1 MVGKELEIPWC
12 KPRYWGNEKK
22 YANEALDSMWISGGP
37 FVDRLEKAFA
47 EYHQIE
53 IAQTT
58 SNGTTA
64 LQLAL
69 LGLDIQKGDEVIVP
83 GFGFAAAA
91 NMVIAVGAKPV
102 FVDVDKETFL
112 LSPEK
117 TKEAITPATRAILP
131 IHSYGNVCDMDQL
144 VEVAKAKGIYM
155 VEDVAEA
162 TFSKWGAKYAGT
174 YSDISA
180 FSLHA
185 TKTITTGEGGMVL
198 TRSQKLKEKMA
209 LIKSHGM
216 SGKKY
221 WHVCHAYNFRMT
233 NFQAAVGVAQ
243 LEKVSEIIEQR
254 ARVYSL
260 YQKHLA
266 NIDGIKMQKI
276 DPEVTAVIWAL
287 PIVLQPGAF
296 KYDRDEVIARLAAA
310 GIETRPGFY
319 TFEQMKLYES
329 RFLENSDFLAR
340 NIICLPFFT
349 DLDEKSVQYITQEI
363 SKLKR

>member
-1 MVGKELEIPWC
+1 MSKELEIPWC
-12 KPRYWGNEKK
+12 KPRYWGNEKL

-37 FVDRLEKAFA
+37 FIDRLEKAFA
-47 EYHQIE
+47 EIHQVDY
-53 IAQTT
+53 ALTT

-69 LGLDIQKGDEVIVP
+69 LGLDLGPGDEVIVP

-102 FVDVDKETFL
+102 FADVDQETFL
-112 LSPEK
+112 VSAQNI
-117 TKEAITPATRAILP
+117 KEAITTATRAILP
-131 IHSYGNVCDMDQL
+131 IHSYGNVCNMDQI
-144 VEVAKAKGIYM
+144 VEIAKAEGIYV

-162 TFSKWGAKYAGT
+162 TFSKWRNQYAGA

-198 TRSQKLKEKMA
+198 TRSQKLKDKMA

-243 LEKVSEIIEQR
+243 LEKVDAIIEAR
-254 ARVYSL
+254 AQVYES
-260 YQKHLA
+260 YKRHLSK
-266 NIDGIKMQKI
+266 IDGIKMQKI

-287 PIVLQPGAF
+287 PVVLQPGAF
-296 KYDRDEVIARLAAA
+296 KYERDEVMARLAAV

-319 TFEQMKLYES
+319 TFDQMKLYES
-329 RFLENSDFLAR
+329 RFLENSDFLAK
-340 NIICLPFFT
+340 NIMCLPFFT
-349 DLDEKSVQYITQEI
+349 GLDESEVQFIAEEI

>member
-1 MVGKELEIPWC
+1 MAKEFKIPWC
-12 KPRYWGNEKK
+12 KPRYWGNEKQ
-22 YANEALDSMWISGGP
+22 YANEALNSMWISGGP
-37 FVDRLEKAFA
+37 YVDQLEKSFA
-47 EYHQIE
+47 HVHQTEY
-53 IAQTT
+53 ALTT

-69 LGLDIQKGDEVIVP
+69 LGLDIQPKDEVIVP

-102 FVDVDKETFL
+102 FVDVDKDTFL
-112 LSPEK
+112 LSPQK

-131 IHSYGNVCDMDQL
+131 IHSYGNVCNMDQL
-144 VEVAKAKGIYM
+144 LEVSKPKGIYM

-162 TFSKWGAKYAGT
+162 TFSKWNGNYAGT
-174 YSDISA
+174 YSDVSA

-216 SGKKY
+216 AGKKY

-243 LEKVSEIIEQR
+243 LEKVSDIVEER

-260 YQKHLA
+260 YQKHLTK
-266 NIDGIKMQKI
+266 IDGIQMQKI
-276 DPEVTAVIWAL
+276 DKQVDAVIWAL

-296 KYDRDEVIARLAAA
+296 KFDRDEVMARLAEV

-329 RFLENSDFLAR
+329 RFLENSDFLAK

-349 DLDEKSVQYITQEI
+349 DLEEKEIQYITQEI
-363 SKLKR
+363 LKLKR

>member
-1 MVGKELEIPWC
+1 MDKELKIPWC
-12 KPRYWGNEKK
+12 KPRYWGNEKQ
-22 YANEALDSMWISGGP
+22 YANEALNSMWISGGP
-37 FVDRLEKAFA
+37 YVDKLEKKFA
-47 EYHQIE
+47 DIHQTDY
-53 IAQTT
+53 ALTT

-69 LGLDIQKGDEVIVP
+69 LGLDIKNGDEVIVP

-112 LSPEK
+112 LSPQK
-117 TKEAITPATRAILP
+117 TKEAITSATRAILP
-131 IHSYGNVCDMDQL
+131 IHSYGNVCNMNQL
-144 VEVAKAKGIYM
+144 LDVAKSKGIFM

-162 TFSKWGAKYAGT
+162 TFSKWQGKFAGT

-198 TRSQKLKEKMA
+198 ARRQDLKEKMA

-233 NFQAAVGVAQ
+233 NLQAAVGVAQ
-243 LEKVSEIIEQR
+243 LEKVADIIKER

-260 YQKHLA
+260 YQKYLA
-266 NIDGIKMQKI
+266 KVDGLKMQKI
-276 DPEVTAVIWAL
+276 ESEVTAVIWAL
-287 PIVLQPGAF
+287 PVVLQPGVF
-296 KYDRDEVIARLAAA
+296 KFDRDEIMARLAGV

-329 RFLENSDFLAR
+329 HFLENSDFLAK

-349 DLDEKSVQYITQEI
+349 DLEEKEIQYITQEI
-363 SKLKR
+363 AKLKR